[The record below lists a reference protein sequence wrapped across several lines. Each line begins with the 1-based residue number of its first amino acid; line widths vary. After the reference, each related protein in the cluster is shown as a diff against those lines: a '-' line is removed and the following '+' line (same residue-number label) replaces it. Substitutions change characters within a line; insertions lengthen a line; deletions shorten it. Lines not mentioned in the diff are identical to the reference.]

1 MMKQEKKAEKTPILL
16 TEAETDHVAGGDGV
30 AHAYAFGRKDG
41 HPAWSFNNGNAIN
54 AQGHN

>member
-1 MMKQEKKAEKTPILL
+1 MMKQERKAEKTPILL

-41 HPAWSFNNGNAIN
+41 HPASTAKRDL
-54 AQGHN
+54 APGHD